1 MTISFRTL
9 ILGHGEQRDDKGGGG
24 EKTREAR
31 DVGSKGKNQT
41 PGPKVIK
48 LFTSVNNEF
57 SE

>member
-1 MTISFRTL
+1 L

-41 PGPKVIK
+41 PGAKVIK
-48 LFTSVNNEF
+48 LFTSVNNEL